1 MRIGIGIMLAVGLCL
16 GAAPLRAAPLRV
28 AVEGDGAY
36 APFSFFAPDKSL
48 TGFDIEITQ
57 ALCRHIADG
66 CEIVPVDFDVMV
78 EGLAQGRFDASV
90 ASMGWT
96 EDRAAKILFGPIY
109 YRSHTVFVGRTGAF
123 ADTSPEA
130 LKHARLASAKATIQQ
145 KYLADNYPQSTVL
158 EGKDIDDA
166 YAKLVAGSVDL
177 VLADSIVQMAF
188 LQSDRGADYA
198 YVGEPFKAEVLN
210 SAAYVTFRKG
220 LEGRSAEFTE
230 ALKHIRL
237 DGTYDRINR
246 KFVPFNIY

>member
-1 MRIGIGIMLAVGLCL
+1 MRIGIGIMLALGWCL
-16 GAAPLRAAPLRV
+16 GATALQAAPLRV

-48 TGFDIEITQ
+48 TGFDIEIAQ

-66 CEIVPVDFDVMV
+66 CEMVPVDFDVMV
-78 EGLAQGRFDASV
+78 DGLAQGRFDASI

-96 EDRAAKILFGPIY
+96 EERAGKILFGPIY
-109 YRSHTVFVGRTGAF
+109 YRSHTIFVGRAGAS

-130 LKHARLASAKATIQQ
+130 LKGARLASAQATIQQ
-145 KYLADNYPQSTVL
+145 KYLVDHYPDSTVL

-166 YAKLVAGSVDL
+166 HAKLVAGSVDL

-188 LQSDRGADYA
+188 LQSDRGADFA
-198 YVGEPFKAEVLN
+198 YVGDPLKAEVLN

-220 LEGRSAEFTE
+220 LDGRAAEFTE
-230 ALKHIRL
+230 ALKRIRL